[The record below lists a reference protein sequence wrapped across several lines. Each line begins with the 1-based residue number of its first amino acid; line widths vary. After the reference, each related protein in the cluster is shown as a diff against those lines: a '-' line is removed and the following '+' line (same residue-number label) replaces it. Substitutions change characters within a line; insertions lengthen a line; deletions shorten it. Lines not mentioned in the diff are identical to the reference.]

1 MSRPSISE
9 ISSLLADLVD
19 HRKFGVGDYAD
30 LMCRKADLL
39 ERIAADRPDDRETAD
54 VAALARARAD
64 VLKPTD

>member
-9 ISSLLADLVD
+9 ISSFLAELAD
-19 HRKFGVGDYAD
+19 HRKFGAGDYAD

-39 ERIAADRPDDRETAD
+39 ELIAADRPGDGEAAD

-64 VLKPTD
+64 ELKPTD